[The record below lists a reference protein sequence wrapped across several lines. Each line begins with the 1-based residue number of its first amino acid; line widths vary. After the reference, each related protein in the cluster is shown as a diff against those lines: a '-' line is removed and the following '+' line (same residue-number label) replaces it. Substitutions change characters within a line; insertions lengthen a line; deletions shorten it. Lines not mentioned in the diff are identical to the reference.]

1 MVGRRRMQ
9 LKPSSAAMEAS
20 ERRVENS
27 LPSPRSPSSPPSR
40 IVVGVKLRSECRE
53 MLTWIVAKLAQPGDQ
68 IVAVHVVRAFPDTDD
83 ILDSSIKQRLDSTFE
98 SVLGVYQSICNLK
111 QVRLDIKVVSGAS
124 LQKALV
130 ESAKLEKASVLILG
144 KSSKGCS
151 ESLVKYCTK
160 RLPSSCLMIIVDH
173 GQVLLG
179 KEGLLSAPAKKEGPA
194 TVNTIKPYGQS
205 KSDISLHCQE
215 HQHAGWPLMN
225 RSLSLEKS
233 LEKVTPS
240 RSISV
245 VKWALQLPDRLKE
258 AFDKQGGNMVR
269 MLASSAMPDQ
279 LRHESS
285 LPRLKGSPH
294 AKHRGSPVKEVN
306 TLSSSED
313 NNPRSLAASIQPS
326 GQVSFSQKISRVCK
340 DKACACFTFEE
351 LQEATS
357 SFSPNNLVGKGGCS
371 KVYRGTLSGG
381 HVVAVKCL
389 NQGATEADEELLT
402 EVEIL
407 STLNHPNI
415 VGLIGYC
422 VEGDTHILVYDFAAE
437 GNLEENLHVGKDKP
451 SLSWSQRHKIA
462 VGAAEAFVYLHDTCA
477 RPVVHR
483 DVKSSN
489 ILLRK
494 NCKPQISDFG
504 LAKWAPTS
512 TTHITCSDVVGTLG
526 YLAPEYFMFGRVS
539 DKTDVYSFGVV
550 LLELVTGRPPIDMSK
565 PKGDENLVAWARPH
579 LDCGGIEKLVDPRL
593 EGNFDEN
600 QLRNMVVAATFCL
613 RQSPQY
619 RPRMARVLRLL
630 CGEDSRIPSGRYDF
644 TDEYLG
650 EFKDQSNEVRKHLA
664 LAMMGVDDDVASQSS
679 AEQNSIDLIHSEDP
693 NEYLG
698 GRSSSFDKP
707 AKDQ

>member
-1 MVGRRRMQ
+1 
-9 LKPSSAAMEAS
+9 
-20 ERRVENS
+20 
-27 LPSPRSPSSPPSR
+27 
-40 IVVGVKLRSECRE
+40 
-53 MLTWIVAKLAQPGDQ
+53 
-68 IVAVHVVRAFPDTDD
+68 
-83 ILDSSIKQRLDSTFE
+83 
-98 SVLGVYQSICNLK
+98 
-111 QVRLDIKVVSGAS
+111 
-124 LQKALV
+124 
-130 ESAKLEKASVLILG
+130 
-144 KSSKGCS
+144 
-151 ESLVKYCTK
+151 
-160 RLPSSCLMIIVDH
+160 
-173 GQVLLG
+173 
-179 KEGLLSAPAKKEGPA
+179 
-194 TVNTIKPYGQS
+194 
-205 KSDISLHCQE
+205 
-215 HQHAGWPLMN
+215 MN

-258 AFDKQGGNMVR
+258 AFDK
-269 MLASSAMPDQ
+269 
-279 LRHESS
+279 
-285 LPRLKGSPH
+285 
-294 AKHRGSPVKEVN
+294 
-306 TLSSSED
+306 
-313 NNPRSLAASIQPS
+313 
-326 GQVSFSQKISRVCK
+326 QVSFSQKISRVCK

-565 PKGDENLVAWARPH
+565 PKGDENLQKHYIYILSSSIIPNPNFQARPH

-693 NEYLG
+693 NEY
-698 GRSSSFDKP
+698 
-707 AKDQ
+707 